1 MRRSATFALR
11 FLTIIMVLGLIPA
24 LFVDPGARHTP
35 YLSALSS
42 LAVPQAF
49 ATPRT
54 CNFKACGGSRYNE
67 ACNPT
72 SYASNCKNS
81 KGFCIVS
88 NC

>member
-11 FLTIIMVLGLIPA
+11 FLMISMVLGLVPI
-24 LFVDPGARHTP
+24 LFATPGPRNTP

-42 LAVPQAF
+42 LAIPQTF
-49 ATPRT
+49 AAPKT